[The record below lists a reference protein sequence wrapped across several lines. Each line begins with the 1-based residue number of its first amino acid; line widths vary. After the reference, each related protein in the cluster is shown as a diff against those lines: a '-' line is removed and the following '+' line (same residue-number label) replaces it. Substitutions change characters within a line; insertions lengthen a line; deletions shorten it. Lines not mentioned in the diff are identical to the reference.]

1 MTAHLNKSGKDGNG
15 NRRERQQI
23 SWADISGLNTIGAA
37 VNDCWGLARR
47 VEGDC
52 LLHCFGKRYAEKGT
66 EWIIAGDPEDYSW
79 SLKDVTDGLKPQEEA
94 HAKEQILKLLK
105 ISNKGMS
112 AQDISIS
119 INQNVEHIRRCLC
132 RLFEEDR
139 ITRSTG
145 NTVGRGRPI
154 HLYNIKNSL

>member
-37 VNDCWGLARR
+37 VNDCWGLTRR
-47 VEGDC
+47 VEGDYS
-52 LLHCFGKRYAEKGT
+52 LHCLGKRYAEKGT
-66 EWIIAGDPEDYSW
+66 EWIISGDPEDYSW
-79 SLKDVTDGLKPQEEA
+79 SLKDVTDGFKPQEEA
-94 HAKEQILKLLK
+94 HAKEQILKLLQ

-154 HLYNIKNSL
+154 HLYNINY